1 MSKTTLFYNNL
12 TANNNGIIAKR
23 AELIFKQGESAA
35 RKQLEALKDEYAE
48 LELKEMNLEDLSPE
62 TTVSLLPAEG
72 KFEGSKWFAQLS
84 EIAIK
89 KDIIERKIS
98 IVEKIYSKYFETEE
112 ETK

>member
-35 RKQLEALKDEYAE
+35 RKQLEALKDELSEFE
-48 LELKEMNLEDLSPE
+48 LREMNLEDLSPE

-72 KFEGSKWFAQLS
+72 KFEGTEWFKQLS

-89 KDIIERKIS
+89 KDILTRKIE
-98 IVEKIYSKYFETEE
+98 IIQKLYDKYFTVEKDV
-112 ETK
+112 